1 MNICVVTSLYPVE
14 GRNDIKN
21 DTQAIHLLLKYLA
34 KEHNI
39 HVFNINRISS
49 RNLLTNFIKKGNK
62 LNFRYNYTID
72 NIEATLLR
80 YMAYPKQ
87 RYLTKKQISVVQET
101 IENVLA
107 EKTLSQMLLLYI
119 FLRLSQACWTEYIRM

>member
-49 RNLLTNFIKKGNK
+49 RNLLTNFIKKEINLILGIIILLIILKRHFCDTWHIQNK
-62 LNFRYNYTID
+62 DI
-72 NIEATLLR
+72 
-80 YMAYPKQ
+80 
-87 RYLTKKQISVVQET
+87 
-101 IENVLA
+101 
-107 EKTLSQMLLLYI
+107 
-119 FLRLSQACWTEYIRM
+119 